1 MASKYCHL
9 TLDERRRIER
19 WHLAKVSP
27 RRMAKILGRHRSTI
41 FRELTCS
48 LHPKIVDLFTALRMY
63 GLGSWS

>member
-41 FRELTCS
+41 FETNMLATS
-48 LHPKIVDLFTALRMY
+48 EIVDLFTALRMY